1 MKQQETIK
9 RVPVQ
14 TLIDFSVKFLTKK
27 HLPISPQRAI
37 ELTQTMYE
45 LRFELPDDPEVQ
57 HVLLK
62 MDAEQQ
68 MLYDLLC

>member
-1 MKQQETIK
+1 AKGQ
-9 RVPVQ
+9 
-14 TLIDFSVKFLTKK
+14 LS
-27 HLPISPQRAI
+27 ISPQRAI

-45 LRFELPDDPEVQ
+45 LRFELPNDPEVQ

-68 MLYDLLC
+68 MLYFFVGAAESSPNILFFKKILD